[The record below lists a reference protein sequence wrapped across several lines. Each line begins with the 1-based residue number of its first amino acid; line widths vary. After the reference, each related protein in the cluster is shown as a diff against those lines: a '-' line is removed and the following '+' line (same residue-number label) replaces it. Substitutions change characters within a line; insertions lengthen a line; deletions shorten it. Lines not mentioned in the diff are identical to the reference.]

1 MKLNTSIERLVITR
15 LLRSKD
21 REEIEKLCRYRESF
35 YGEHREYAKFIFDY
49 YDKYGDTPDIVSFV
63 DAFDV
68 DPDSFF
74 LDSSDKVDYLVDSLK
89 NNKRL
94 LMLEKTLDT
103 LRKVGPDDLEAV
115 WTKIRLMSNQVGEL
129 DESRPRDIIK
139 ESEERAANII
149 DLNKAARIPTGFDE
163 IDKLMYGG
171 LSTVEELCLIVAR
184 TNTGKAQPLW
194 SKVLTPTGWKT
205 MGDIKVGDIVVGKN
219 NDNGKVV
226 QIFPQG
232 VKDYYKVTFDDGT
245 FTHCCKDHL
254 WEVVRSTNRY
264 PSSKF
269 YNDHEVLTTEDIINT
284 FDRGYSIDISD
295 AVEFTSAFDSEH
307 ELDPYLLG
315 VLIGDGTTRDGRVL
329 LSNFDDEIWTDVE
342 EIAKNYNCYRSGANN
357 DCLKCDNWNENF
369 IRNKLKEYGLLGK
382 KSIDK
387 FIPKIYLTA
396 PINVRMKLLAG
407 LVDTDGYVP
416 KNSSNVWEFDT
427 SSEQLAFDFAE
438 LARSLG
444 VRVTLNARHSSRY
457 TANGEIHKG
466 NGTRHLYCRSTFNPF
481 TLSRKHD
488 RLSLRT
494 EVLGNS
500 RPKGHYKKIQY
511 IELVGQTECQCILL
525 DNKSHTYITDDY
537 IVTHNTWVT
546 TKFMESA
553 QAHGFNVLYYS
564 PEMQA
569 DYIGARFDTWRGQ
582 FKNSNIQRGVYSDE
596 YIHYLKELKDEKAS
610 AYVLEDKD
618 MPENEVTVSGLDRLV
633 KELNIKLLIVDGL
646 SYMKDEEGATQD
658 HIKYKNLAAGL
669 FKLSKQNGCA
679 VVVSLQANRE
689 TKEEKD
695 DKGVAMPTLY
705 NIESSDAPA
714 RICTQAFCMRQ
725 IFEQH
730 LLEIRMEKSR
740 TAANTKPLFTYQWNP
755 GDGDMSLY
763 SEDVGSTQPTNTTSV
778 AVMNYSTPGS
788 PQPIMPSASADD
800 DDDEDVEF

>member
-139 ESEERAANII
+139 ESEERAQNLI

-219 NDNGKVV
+219 NDNGRVV

-232 VKDYYKVTFDDGT
+232 VKDYYKVTFDDHT

-254 WEVVRSTNRY
+254 WEVR
-264 PSSKF
+264 SSKTYF
-269 YNDHEVLTTEDIINT
+269 STYEVVKLSDILKSN
-284 FDRGYSIDISD
+284 YSFMVDISD
-295 AVEFTSAFDSEH
+295 PIIFSNSEISDRIH
-307 ELDPYLLG
+307 NLNNLADDFGEPVNSSGMWKVPLK
-315 VLIGDGTTRDGRVL
+315 
-329 LSNFDDEIWTDVE
+329 DDEFCS
-342 EIAKNYNCYRSGANN
+342 Y
-357 DCLKCDNWNENF
+357 F
-369 IRNKLKEYGLLGK
+369 
-382 KSIDK
+382 
-387 FIPKIYLTA
+387 
-396 PINVRMKLLAG
+396 
-407 LVDTDGYVP
+407 
-416 KNSSNVWEFDT
+416 SN
-427 SSEQLAFDFAE
+427 LC
-438 LARSLG
+438 RSLG
-444 VRVTLNARHSSRY
+444 VKVRKL
-457 TANGEIHKG
+457 ANYFECES
-466 NGTRHLYCRSTFNPF
+466 LFNPF
-481 TLSRKHD
+481 IDPAKHD
-488 RLSLRT
+488 KFQVSNKRILS
-494 EVLGNS
+494 
-500 RPKGHYKKIQY
+500 KKITS

-669 FKLSKQNGCA
+669 FKLSKQNSCA

-778 AVMNYSTPGS
+778 AVMNYSTPGA
-788 PQPIMPSASADD
+788 PQPIMPAANAVDD